1 MYKYIICIFTI
12 LFFCTQ
18 AYAAKPINE
27 LYGGVSDGQTIFYS
41 YFTNKW
47 YYQSPKYFKNRLLE
61 VTRQVIS
68 DDEYSSYVS
77 TNGQVYAP
85 AGSNY
90 EFLYKGRLITYHNYD
105 VKFYEI
111 VYNKSNKA
119 FIEVPLDEKEIR
131 KIFGKPKLIHI
142 SDFDEENRI
151 VVHKL
156 PLKKQWFLLINDTDK
171 YFYRYFITTNEKD
184 TNIKT
189 LFSVKKPT
197 TVIYSHYI
205 QDRDEFLPYII
216 RIKNGF

>member
-1 MYKYIICIFTI
+1 M
-12 LFFCTQ
+12 
-18 AYAAKPINE
+18 
-27 LYGGVSDGQTIFYS
+27 
-41 YFTNKW
+41 
-47 YYQSPKYFKNRLLE
+47 
-61 VTRQVIS
+61 
-68 DDEYSSYVS
+68 
-77 TNGQVYAP
+77 
-85 AGSNY
+85 
-90 EFLYKGRLITYHNYD
+90 
-105 VKFYEI
+105 
-111 VYNKSNKA
+111 
-119 FIEVPLDEKEIR
+119 DEKEIR